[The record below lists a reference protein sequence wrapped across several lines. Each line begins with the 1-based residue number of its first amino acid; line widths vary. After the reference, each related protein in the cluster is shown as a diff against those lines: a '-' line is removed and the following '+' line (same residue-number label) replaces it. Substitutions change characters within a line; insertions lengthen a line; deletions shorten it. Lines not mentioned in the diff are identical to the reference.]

1 MLLPTSDLYEA
12 QIHSWWDANARTRP
26 WCFFL
31 PQTAEELSQGLRS
44 IRDVGK
50 GAGDW
55 HVAVKSGGHSRPG
68 TNNVKNGVTID
79 LSMMN
84 SSEHS
89 AANNT
94 ARIATGARWKDV
106 YRNLLETGNVT
117 VGGGR
122 DGGVGVGG
130 YLLGG
135 GISYY
140 SSRFGFACDNV
151 VNYEVVLSN
160 GSIIDA
166 NVNEHHNLFR
176 ALKGGGSNFGIVTH
190 FDMQAMPATDLAYGQ
205 HIVSANQ
212 SSQIVEAVFDFANH
226 LEGPQDDALITIFIH
241 DMSTDT
247 DGVVLFIRTNA
258 KGDLNTTKF
267 DGITALPSLKQSW
280 GLKSMAD
287 AANDSQEPGGSK

>member
-1 MLLPTSDLYEA
+1 MLLPTSHLYEA
-12 QIHSWWDANARTRP
+12 QVNSWWDANARLRP

-31 PQTAEELSQGLRS
+31 PQTTEELSQGLLS
-44 IRDVGK
+44 FQDVGK

-55 HVAVKSGGHSRPG
+55 HIAVKSGGHSRPG
-68 TNNVKNGVTID
+68 TNSVKNGVTID

-84 SSEHS
+84 SSEYS
-89 AANNT
+89 AATNT
-94 ARIATGARWKDV
+94 ARIATGARWRDV
-106 YRNLLETGNVT
+106 YRDLLETGNVT

-122 DGGVGVGG
+122 DGDVGVGG
-130 YLLGG
+130 YVLGG

-160 GSIIDA
+160 GSVINA
-166 NVNEHHNLFR
+166 NADEHHDLFT
-176 ALKGGGSNFGIVTH
+176 ALKGGGPNFGIVTH
-190 FDMQAMPATDLAYGQ
+190 FDMQAMPAIDIAYGE
-205 HIVSANQ
+205 HIVSANR
-212 SSQIVEAVFDFANH
+212 SVQIVDAVFDFANH
-226 LEGPQDDALITIFIH
+226 LEGPQDDALVTVFTH
-241 DMSTDT
+241 DTSIDAE
-247 DGVVLFIRTNA
+247 GVILFIRTNT

-280 GLKSMAD
+280 GLKAMAD